1 MVIKV
6 KVFKVTQSK
15 ILVNLLLIY
24 CVNETASSH
33 HLTEKLERRN
43 MEIRSIGDQ
52 FSENWCGIN
61 TNSVKLTIM

>member
-33 HLTEKLERRN
+33 HLTEKLERRK

-52 FSENWCGIN
+52 FSEN
-61 TNSVKLTIM
+61 